1 MKKFYTF
8 LYIYDKI
15 IAAIISLILSTLIAA
30 ILIVGVLLSGIDYSY
45 SVAILTSLVI
55 AVIFIFSSLFIWFY
69 LSDKISDYS
78 YLKIYK
84 DDKYYRQ
91 VCLKKSKTL

>member
-1 MKKFYTF
+1 MKRFYAF
-8 LYIYDKI
+8 LYIYDEL
-15 IAAIISLILSTLIAA
+15 IAAIISLFLSTLIAA

-45 SVAILTSLVI
+45 PVAILISLLI

-91 VCLKKSKTL
+91 VWLKKRKI